1 MMKVFTAKIELQNYL
16 RELKNKPLGL
26 VPTMGNLHLGH
37 LSLLNQSVLEND
49 VSVITIFVNPT
60 QFGPNE
66 DFSKYPRTL
75 DQDLN
80 LIESLAIRQ
89 NDSKEIIVFAPESIA
104 EIYPDGFS
112 TSISVG
118 EIKTILCGK
127 FRPTHFDGVTTV
139 VYKLFQIIN
148 PKIAYFGQKDY
159 QQCVV
164 IKKMVRD
171 LEMNIELKIMPII
184 RNHDGLAL
192 SSRNQYL
199 SDIEKEEGLKLYNSI
214 NKIKELILEKKDYQS
229 FLDECLTDS
238 RFDYLEV
245 LNAENLKAP
254 NKETNQLVIV
264 GAYRIN
270 STRLLD
276 NMLVDLNTENKNAR

>member
-1 MMKVFTAKIELQNYL
+1 MMKVFTKKIELTNYL
-16 RELKNKPLGL
+16 FEIKNKSLGL

-66 DFSKYPRTL
+66 DFNKYPRTL

-80 LIESLAIRQ
+80 LIESIALKL
-89 NDSKEIIVFAPESIA
+89 NDSKEIIVFGPESIA

-148 PKIAYFGQKDY
+148 PKKAYFGQKDY

-164 IKKMVRD
+164 IKKMVKD
-171 LEMNIELKIMPII
+171 LEIKIHIKVMPII

-199 SDIEKEEGLKLYNSI
+199 SDKEKEEGLKLYKSI
-214 NKIKELILEKKDYQS
+214 NKIKELILENKNYQS
-229 FLDECLTDS
+229 FLSECLTDT

-245 LNAENLKAP
+245 LNADDLTAP
-254 NKETNQLVIV
+254 SKETKILVIV
-264 GAYRIN
+264 GAFRIG

-276 NMLVDLNTENKNAR
+276 NMLIDRNIENNHA